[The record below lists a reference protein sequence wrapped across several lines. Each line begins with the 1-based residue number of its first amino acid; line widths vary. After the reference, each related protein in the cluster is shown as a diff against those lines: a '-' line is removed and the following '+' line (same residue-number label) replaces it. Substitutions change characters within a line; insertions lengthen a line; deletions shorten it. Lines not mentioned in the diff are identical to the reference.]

1 MNAEEYHYLKRLK
14 NLQKCVQGRLE
25 LGKLNNRNY
34 LGLASWDKKTKTF
47 KLHQI
52 LKSSKY
58 HVNHIEVD
66 SLDKLEDLKKEK
78 DMIYM
83 LARFSPCLDCAE
95 MIIRWAENNRINMM
109 IFGFEKV
116 NSEFDINQINFQI
129 PTNLMLF
136 NVSKKEMVK
145 KEERKQNMNETFTK
159 ETFQELLQRMEGG
172 FQRSSE
178 KQKVLKPIIKS
189 RKYFGVKVNNFV
201 KERMLSEHDIE
212 KEKIIIEN
220 LLRMR
225 KSRDDILSTE
235 SSELSTPVGSGHKRH
250 KQLKP
255 ML

>member
-1 MNAEEYHYLKRLK
+1 MNVEEYHYLKKLK
-14 NLQKCVQGRLE
+14 NLKKCVQSRLE

-34 LGLASWDKKTKTF
+34 LCLASWDKKTKTF
-47 KLHQI
+47 KLHHI

-58 HVNHIEVD
+58 HINHIEVD

-78 DMIYM
+78 DLIYM
-83 LARFSPCLDCAE
+83 MTRFSPCVDCAE

-109 IFGFEKV
+109 IFGFEMV

-159 ETFQELLQRMEGG
+159 ETFQELLQRIDGG
-172 FQRSSE
+172 FERSSE

-189 RKYFGVKVNNFV
+189 RKYFGVKVIQF
-201 KERMLSEHDIE
+201 EFWTC
-212 KEKIIIEN
+212 
-220 LLRMR
+220 LR
-225 KSRDDILSTE
+225 
-235 SSELSTPVGSGHKRH
+235 
-250 KQLKP
+250 
-255 ML
+255 